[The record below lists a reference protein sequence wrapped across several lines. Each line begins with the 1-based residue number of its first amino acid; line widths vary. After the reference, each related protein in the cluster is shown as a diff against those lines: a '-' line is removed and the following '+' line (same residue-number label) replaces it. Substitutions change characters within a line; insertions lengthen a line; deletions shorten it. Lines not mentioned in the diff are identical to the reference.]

1 MKHLGSTISRQI
13 KNQTKTRQNSDD
25 TQIFRPDL
33 RFASRK
39 NSKTTQKKGPNPQP
53 KTPKKPQNFPWTRR
67 KNPTCH
73 EKCTKKQIS
82 LSTAQKRVKSCATMK
97 SSNKLAKF
105 HCQAVHYGSHLR
117 ILSDVLFQSSRR
129 LIIFESSC
137 SRQKRLSLH
146 SAEGYRNLQTSHSSV
161 VRPMW
166 FSELLAAVPSQEGT
180 GLRAQTNQL
189 PVQDGHAVFP
199 RLAHQLQ
206 SSTTTGE
213 APFCAP
219 VFCYV
224 VRTKRVPSLSY
235 LYVVCDK
242 KGSLLLDCD
251 LGKVPD

>member
-1 MKHLGSTISRQI
+1 MREETNCRHYETPWFHNFKA
-13 KNQTKTRQNSDD
+13 NQKPNKTRQNSDD

-161 VRPMW
+161 VRPKREQDCGPRQISCRYKTATLCSLDW
-166 FSELLAAVPSQEGT
+166 P
-180 GLRAQTNQL
+180 TN
-189 PVQDGHAVFP
+189 
-199 RLAHQLQ
+199 
-206 SSTTTGE
+206 
-213 APFCAP
+213 
-219 VFCYV
+219 Y
-224 VRTKRVPSLSY
+224 
-235 LYVVCDK
+235 
-242 KGSLLLDCD
+242 SLLRL
-251 LGKVPD
+251 LGRPLFARLFFVTL

>member
-1 MKHLGSTISRQI
+1 MREETNCRHYETPW
-13 KNQTKTRQNSDD
+13 
-25 TQIFRPDL
+25 FR
-33 RFASRK
+33 K
-39 NSKTTQKKGPNPQP
+39 GKSKTKQKPGKTATIRKSSGQEKQQNNTKKGPNQQP
-53 KTPKKPQNFPWTRR
+53 KTPKNHR
-67 KNPTCH
+67 
-73 EKCTKKQIS
+73 IS
-82 LSTAQKRVKSCATMK
+82 LGHGGKAQRVLSTAQKRVKSCATVK

-105 HCQAVHYGSHLR
+105 YCQAIHYGSHLR
-117 ILSDVLFQSSRR
+117 VLSDVLFQSSRR

-161 VRPMW
+161 VRPIW
-166 FSELLAAVPSQEGT
+166 FSELLAAVPSQEAT

-199 RLAHQLQ
+199 RLAHQLH

-219 VFCYV
+219 VFCSV

-242 KGSLLLDCD
+242 KGSLLLDCN

>member
-1 MKHLGSTISRQI
+1 MREETNCRHYETPSFRKGKSKPN
-13 KNQTKTRQNSDD
+13 KNQAKQRRYANLP
-25 TQIFRPDL
+25 PDL

-39 NSKTTQKKGPNPQP
+39 NSKTTQKRAEPTTKN
-53 KTPKKPQNFPWTRR
+53 TKKPQDFPWTRR
-67 KNPTCH
+67 ANPTCLVYGP
-73 EKCTKKQIS
+73 EKGETLCNCEKQQQTCEVL
-82 LSTAQKRVKSCATMK
+82 LSSYT
-97 SSNKLAKF
+97 
-105 HCQAVHYGSHLR
+105 LR
-117 ILSDVLFQSSRR
+117 QPPQSSLRR
-129 LIIFESSC
+129 AFSIFQKVDH
-137 SRQKRLSLH
+137 RQKRFSLH

-199 RLAHQLQ
+199 RLAHLLH

-219 VFCYV
+219 VFCSV
-224 VRTKRVPSLSY
+224 VRTKRVPSSSY